1 MEHFVCHYT
10 AASYAQIAF
19 AWNGQHAEQFVD
31 AHLGFRREVIAY
43 CLAHSER
50 VPTALWRDLFWAE
63 AEYSCEAWSV
73 LAEFHVLAQHLL
85 ISGGV
90 AVLDDFVAGFHASF
104 DTYASCQS
112 LELPLPIILKCLP
125 ILKQRWQN
133 SPSGLQKNR
142 YEGTLSLFTNL
153 LNRQCQKGG

>member
-43 CLAHSER
+43 CLAHSET

-63 AEYSCEAWSV
+63 AEYSREAWSV
-73 LAEFHVLAQHLL
+73 LADFHVLAQH
-85 ISGGV
+85 
-90 AVLDDFVAGFHASF
+90 F
-104 DTYASCQS
+104 
-112 LELPLPIILKCLP
+112 
-125 ILKQRWQN
+125 
-133 SPSGLQKNR
+133 
-142 YEGTLSLFTNL
+142 
-153 LNRQCQKGG
+153 

>member
-10 AASYAQIAF
+10 AASRAQIAF

-43 CLAHSER
+43 CLAHSET

-73 LAEFHVLAQHLL
+73 LADFHQISFSVETPPLMADNSNRRGVTPSLSGQHV
-85 ISGGV
+85 GRCFMCRPV
-90 AVLDDFVAGFHASF
+90 
-104 DTYASCQS
+104 C
-112 LELPLPIILKCLP
+112 
-125 ILKQRWQN
+125 
-133 SPSGLQKNR
+133 
-142 YEGTLSLFTNL
+142 
-153 LNRQCQKGG
+153 